1 MNTKTNYEVLFTE
14 NQISEKVKQL
24 GLQITKDYE
33 NKNLLLVCMLKGSIL
48 FFSDLIRSIDLNF
61 HIDFMA
67 ATSYVGT
74 QSTGVVTI
82 EKDLDLNI
90 SDYHILIV
98 EDIIDTGRTLT
109 CIKDLL
115 LNKSPLSVKICTFL
129 DKPSK
134 RTVSLIPDYSGYK
147 IDDLFVIGYGLDYD
161 ENYRNLPFIAIY
173 KDWFE
178 SNYKFITGMI

>member
-14 NQISEKVKQL
+14 NQISEKVRQL

-82 EKDLDLNI
+82 EKDLETKINKFVSENDI
-90 SDYHILIV
+90 
-98 EDIIDTGRTLT
+98 EIIDV
-109 CIKDLL
+109 KYQV
-115 LNKSPLSVKICTFL
+115 SVSMFGEEQIYCFSAML
-129 DKPSK
+129 M
-134 RTVSLIPDYSGYK
+134 YK
-147 IDDLFVIGYGLDYD
+147 
-161 ENYRNLPFIAIY
+161 
-173 KDWFE
+173 
-178 SNYKFITGMI
+178 